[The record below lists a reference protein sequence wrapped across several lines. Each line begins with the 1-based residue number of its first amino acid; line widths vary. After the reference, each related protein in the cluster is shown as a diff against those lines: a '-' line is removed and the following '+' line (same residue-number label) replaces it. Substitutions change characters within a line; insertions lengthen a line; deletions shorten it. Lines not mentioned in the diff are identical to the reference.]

1 MSRILVTGGAG
12 FIGSNLIKELINQGH
27 QVISIDNYSTGSK
40 INELKGVKYYELDIL
55 EIENLTEKIDL
66 CFHLAARSSIQ
77 PSFNDSKDYFRVNVS
92 GTMKVMNWAKK
103 NNIKVVYAG
112 SSSKHNNPSNSPY
125 AMYKYL
131 GEEICKLY
139 RNIYSLDIE
148 IARFYNVYGHNQSL
162 NELHGNVIGI
172 WLSKI
177 KKGSPLPIV
186 GSGENR
192 RDFINVIDLVD
203 GLIKIAFSNQK
214 NIDAWELGT
223 GVNHSVNE
231 LFNMFNERFT
241 CKSVYVPD
249 QKGNPNVTLRKNNDM
264 LSRLKWKP
272 KDRLKDYIKNI

>member
-27 QVISIDNYSTGSK
+27 QVTSIDNYSTGSK
-40 INELKGVKYYELDIL
+40 INELKGVKYYELDIH
-55 EIENLTEKIDL
+55 EIEDLIEKIDL

-77 PSFNDSKDYFRVNVS
+77 ASFNDSKDYFRVNVS
-92 GTMKVMNWAKK
+92 GTMKVINWAKK
-103 NNIKVVYAG
+103 NNVKVVYAG
-112 SSSKHNNPSNSPY
+112 LSSKHNNPCNSPY
-125 AMYKYL
+125 SMYKYL

-203 GLIKIAFSNQK
+203 GLIKMA
-214 NIDAWELGT
+214 
-223 GVNHSVNE
+223 
-231 LFNMFNERFT
+231 
-241 CKSVYVPD
+241 Y
-249 QKGNPNVTLRKNNDM
+249 
-264 LSRLKWKP
+264 
-272 KDRLKDYIKNI
+272 

>member
-55 EIENLTEKIDL
+55 EIEDLTEKIDL

-103 NNIKVVYAG
+103 NNVKVVYAG

-162 NELHGNVIGI
+162 DEFHGNVIGI

-272 KDRLKDYIKNI
+272 KDRLKEYIKNI

>member
-55 EIENLTEKIDL
+55 EIEDLTEKIDL

-103 NNIKVVYAG
+103 NNVKVVYAG

-162 NELHGNVIGI
+162 NEFHGNVIGI

-223 GVNHSVNE
+223 GVNHSINE
-231 LFNMFNERFT
+231 LFNMFNERFN
-241 CKSVYVPD
+241 CKSVYIPD
-249 QKGNPNVTLRKNNDM
+249 QKGNPGLTLRKNNDM

>member
-55 EIENLTEKIDL
+55 EIEDLTEKIDL

-162 NELHGNVIGI
+162 DEFHGNVIGI

-272 KDRLKDYIKNI
+272 KDRLKEYIKNI

>member
-40 INELKGVKYYELDIL
+40 INELKGAKYYELDIL
-55 EIENLTEKIDL
+55 QIENLTEKIDL

-92 GTMKVMNWAKK
+92 GTIKVVNWAKK
-103 NNIKVVYAG
+103 NKVKVVYAG
-112 SSSKHNNPSNSPY
+112 SSSKHNNPSQSPY

-139 RNIYSLDIE
+139 RSIYSLDIE

-172 WLSKI
+172 WLSKV

-223 GVNHSVNE
+223 GVNHSINE

-241 CKSVYVPD
+241 CKSVYIPD
-249 QKGNPNVTLRKNNDM
+249 QKGNPSLTLRKNNDM

>member
-55 EIENLTEKIDL
+55 EIEDLTEKIDL

-103 NNIKVVYAG
+103 NNVKVVYAG

-162 NELHGNVIGI
+162 NEFHGNVIGI

-272 KDRLKDYIKNI
+272 KDRLKEYIKNI